1 MKKILILIIAVIGFG
16 LSAHAQFGSGVK
28 LPLAVGDTL
37 GKNTGAN
44 QVNKIITATGGYSGA
59 VIQVV
64 LKSQS
69 GTPAGGVALYGST
82 DNGVTYDRILPSGA
96 ADTLVQG
103 AAALHYTWKLTG
115 PLPPYIKIHA
125 NNSGTQNTLVSVW
138 YVLRKY
144 QQN

>member
-1 MKKILILIIAVIGFG
+1 MKKLFTIIALMFATC
-16 LSAHAQFGSGVK
+16 LAAHAQFGSGVK
-28 LPLAVGDTL
+28 VQLAIGDTL
-37 GKNTGAN
+37 GLHNGAT

-82 DNGVTYDRILPSGA
+82 DNGVTYDRILPNGA
-96 ADTLVQG
+96 ADTLVQSST
-103 AAALHYTWKLTG
+103 ALHYTWKLTG

-125 NNSGTQNTLVSVW
+125 NNSGTQNTLLSVW

-144 QQN
+144 QNN